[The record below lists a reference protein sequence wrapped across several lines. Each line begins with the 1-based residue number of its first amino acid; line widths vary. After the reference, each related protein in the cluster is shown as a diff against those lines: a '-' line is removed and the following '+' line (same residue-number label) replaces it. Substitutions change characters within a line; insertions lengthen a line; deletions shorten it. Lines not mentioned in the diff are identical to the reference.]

1 MINTPCPN
9 LNHRVTSPPVRFCP
23 NCGMVVNQRIRAKEC
38 SELLCRSKEEAI
50 RLARKHLSDD
60 LPRQYDV
67 IYGAEEQKFQ
77 VDEIVIFVGRF
88 APKTTPQTG
97 K

>member
-1 MINTPCPN
+1 MLRCLRRGCCLLRLPSSQQR
-9 LNHRVTSPPVRFCP
+9 LLSPIWLHFQQEGFV
-23 NCGMVVNQRIRAKEC
+23 GYGKRILRN
-38 SELLCRSKEEAI
+38 EEAI